1 MGLTT
6 ISQSGD
12 GKGLNLPE
20 TGHDPV
26 LVKEIGEALPLSEG
40 SVYMDCTL
48 GRGGHA
54 LAYGPR
60 LGTGGLLIGLDAD
73 ERNLTFAAERL
84 KGLPCRKRFFHANF
98 SDLTEVLKEAGVKE
112 VHSILADLG
121 VSTNQLFD
129 PHYGMSMTVSG
140 ELDMRLD
147 KSRGVSA
154 ADIVNRWPEE
164 KIADVLYF
172 HADER
177 LSRRIARK
185 IAAERKAS
193 PILTTERL
201 AEVVRSSVPRGNP
214 GDIDP
219 ATRTFQAL
227 RMEANGEV
235 PNLERLL
242 QQAPQVLATGGRLA
256 VISFHSGEDRRVK
269 QAFKHAETTE
279 RFRVIGK
286 KPISPM
292 DAEVHANPRSRSA
305 KLRVLERL

>member
-1 MGLTT
+1 MTPSA
-6 ISQSGD
+6 INSA
-12 GKGLNLPE
+12 LPPS
-20 TGHDPV
+20 GHDPV
-26 LVKEIGEALPLSEG
+26 LVSEIAEALQLREG
-40 SVYMDCTL
+40 SVYVDCTL

-54 LAYGPR
+54 LAFGPL
-60 LGTGGLLIGLDAD
+60 LGETGLLIGLDAD
-73 ERNLTFAAERL
+73 ERNLAFAADRL
-84 KGLPCRKRFFHANF
+84 KDLKCRKRFFHANF
-98 SDLTEVLKEAGVKE
+98 AELMEVLKEAGVKQ
-112 VHSILADLG
+112 VSAILADLG

-129 PHYGMSMTVSG
+129 PHYGMSMSVSG
-140 ELDMRLD
+140 DLDMRLD
-147 KSRGVSA
+147 QSRGVSA
-154 ADIVNRWPEE
+154 AEIVNRWPEE

-193 PILTTERL
+193 PILSTERL
-201 AEVVRSSVPRGNP
+201 AEVVRSAMPRAKP

-235 PNLERLL
+235 PNLETLL
-242 QQAPQVLATGGRLA
+242 QKAPQVLATGGRLA
-256 VISFHSGEDRRVK
+256 VISFHSGEDRRAK
-269 QAFKHAETTE
+269 QAFKLAESTNS
-279 RFRVIGK
+279 FRVIGK
-286 KPISPM
+286 KPIIPT